1 MATGKYAPYNFT
13 NFTATLNQLDDSLE
27 EILPPTD
34 SRIRIDRLNL
44 DRGNV
49 PKASKY
55 KKMLEDRQRADRAK
69 RTEKWQPVWF
79 EERSDE
85 THEDGK
91 MWIYSGNY
99 WEKRA
104 EKEALIK
111 AGKNPG
117 DLLVAPQIKGL
128 AVDFTSYQLSEDSD
142 VSEETDL
149 SNSEEQKEP
158 ENSENL
164 SQNIEPISFEEKSQN
179 FSTNQF

>member
-1 MATGKYAPYNFT
+1 M
-13 NFTATLNQLDDSLE
+13 E
-27 EILPPTD
+27 E
-34 SRIRIDRLNL
+34 
-44 DRGNV
+44 
-49 PKASKY
+49 
-55 KKMLEDRQRADRAK
+55 RQRSDRMK

-79 EERSDE
+79 EEREED

-117 DLLVAPQIKGL
+117 DLLVAPQIKGI

-142 VSEETDL
+142 LSEETDL
-149 SNSEEQKEP
+149 STSEDQKLSDNISLNTCPVSYE
-158 ENSENL
+158 ENYHYL
-164 SQNIEPISFEEKSQN
+164 SSNGIPAQL
-179 FSTNQF
+179 TH